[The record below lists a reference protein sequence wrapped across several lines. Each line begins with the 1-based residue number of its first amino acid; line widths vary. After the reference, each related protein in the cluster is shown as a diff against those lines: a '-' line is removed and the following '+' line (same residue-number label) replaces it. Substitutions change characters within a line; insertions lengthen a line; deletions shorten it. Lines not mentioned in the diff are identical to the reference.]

1 MKAEA
6 EATSAAASSKRQH
19 KNKPRP
25 WLQSGEGKDG
35 RGGRTNVWCIL
46 TYLHAAAAST
56 CASMA
61 EKASAVNAKSERL
74 SKPPPPLLLL
84 Q

>member
-1 MKAEA
+1 M
-6 EATSAAASSKRQH
+6 
-19 KNKPRP
+19 
-25 WLQSGEGKDG
+25 
-35 RGGRTNVWCIL
+35 WCIL
-46 TYLHAAAAST
+46 TYLHAAAAAAAAAAST

-74 SKPPPPLLLL
+74 SKPPLLLL